1 MMEGPDPTASL
12 ASRRFDIPQKENKE
26 HLDEIARLKTLLA
39 AHKIPCEPSVNLTV
53 QSRRRSSRH
62 LTQPAS
68 TTLPQ
73 LPIEIQLRILNHAL
87 TSPHPIIDPFY
98 KLRRDTVTKQE
109 WSRRA
114 QININFLATCKAFHV
129 EGLQLIFSN
138 NTFIF
143 TQAAAL
149 GNFTQ
154 FSCSLRATVKQVKLR
169 VVGRYYDEVAGKRDL
184 TGNIGHHPSVNQL
197 MIPIIARPPG
207 LTKDKG
213 IQAYC
218 WQQPADFLRALLMPD
233 PPSASR
239 QKLFPGL
246 EFMQIDL
253 VNFCDHLPYGGYQ
266 FSSLVRWHVGQ
277 IADEI
282 LITGA
287 PMDDVGEEGFSNEER
302 VLHQLLRDG
311 GLAGTAVP
319 LFVSI
324 SSGLKP
330 LKAPYVGISQIV
342 VRADKEPASKS
353 AKSLIHPEGGQPPKS
368 TFKSCKT
375 IWKWA
380 TDSLTNPEKRW
391 IEFHRESGLPAD
403 EAAFF
408 ESDLWSDL
416 ED

>member
-12 ASRRFDIPQKENKE
+12 ASSRFDVLQKENKK
-26 HLDEIARLKTLLA
+26 HLDEIARLKALLA
-39 AHKIPCEPSVNLTV
+39 TNKIPCEPSVNLSV

-68 TTLPQ
+68 TPLPQ
-73 LPIEIQLRILNHAL
+73 LPIEIQLRILSHAL

-98 KLRRDTVTKQE
+98 KLRRDTVTKEE

-129 EGLQLIFSN
+129 EGLQLIFSK

-149 GNFTQ
+149 GNLTH
-154 FSCSLRATVKQVKLR
+154 FSRSLRATVKQVNLR
-169 VVGRYYDEVAGKRDL
+169 VVGRYYDEVAGKCDL
-184 TGNIGHHPSVNQL
+184 TGNVGYHPRINQL

-207 LTKDKG
+207 LTKDRG

-218 WQQPADFLRALLMPD
+218 WEQLADFLRALLMPD
-233 PPSASR
+233 PPSVSR
-239 QKLFPGL
+239 QKLLPDL
-246 EFMQIDL
+246 EFMQVDL

-287 PMDDVGEEGFSNEER
+287 PMDEDIEEGFSNEER

-311 GLAGTAVP
+311 GLAGTAIP
-319 LFVSI
+319 QFVSI

-330 LKAPYVGISQIV
+330 LKQPFNLTQVV

-353 AKSLIHPEGGQPPKS
+353 AEALIHPEGGEPPKS
-368 TFKSCKT
+368 TFKPGKT
-375 IWKWA
+375 VWKWT
-380 TDSLTNPEKRW
+380 TDSLINPKKRW
-391 IEFHRESGLPAD
+391 IEFHRQSGLPAD
-403 EAAFF
+403 EAIFD
-408 ESDLWSDL
+408 SDLWSDL
-416 ED
+416 EE

>member
-12 ASRRFDIPQKENKE
+12 TSSRFDVLQKENKK
-26 HLDEIARLKTLLA
+26 HLDEIARLKILLA
-39 AHKIPCEPSVNLTV
+39 AHKIPCEPSVNLSV

-62 LTQPAS
+62 LTLPAS
-68 TTLPQ
+68 TPLPQ
-73 LPIEIQLRILNHAL
+73 LPIEIQLRILSHAL

-98 KLRRDTVTKQE
+98 KLRRDTVTKEE

-149 GNFTQ
+149 GNLTQ
-154 FSCSLRATVKQVKLR
+154 FSCSLRATVNQVNLR

-184 TGNIGHHPSVNQL
+184 TGNVGYHPRINQL

-207 LTKDKG
+207 LTKDRG

-218 WQQPADFLRALLMPD
+218 WEQLADFLRALLMPE
-233 PPSASR
+233 PPSLSR
-239 QKLFPGL
+239 QKLLPGL
-246 EFMQIDL
+246 ESMQIDL

-277 IADEI
+277 IADEV

-287 PMDDVGEEGFSNEER
+287 PMDEDIETGFSNEER

-319 LFVSI
+319 QFVSI

-330 LKAPYVGISQIV
+330 LKAPTILISQQV
-342 VRADKEPASKS
+342 VRADKELASKS
-353 AKSLIHPEGGQPPKS
+353 AETLIHPEGGEPPKS
-368 TFKSCKT
+368 TFKPGKT
-375 IWKWA
+375 VWKWT
-380 TDSLTNPEKRW
+380 TDSLTNPTKRW
-391 IEFHRESGLPAD
+391 IEFHRESGLPID
-403 EAAFF
+403 EAIFD
-408 ESDLWSDL
+408 SDLWSDL
-416 ED
+416 EE

>member
-12 ASRRFDIPQKENKE
+12 ASRRFDVLQKENKK
-26 HLDEIARLKTLLA
+26 HLDEIERLKTLLVV
-39 AHKIPCEPSVNLTV
+39 HKIPCEPSINLSV

-68 TTLPQ
+68 TPLPQ
-73 LPIEIQLRILNHAL
+73 LPIEIQLRILSHAL
-87 TSPHPIIDPFY
+87 KSPYPIIDPFY
-98 KLRRDTVTKQE
+98 KLRRDAVTKEE

-114 QININFLATCKAFHV
+114 QINISFLATCKAFNV
-129 EGLQLIFSN
+129 EGLQLIFAN

-149 GNFTQ
+149 DNLTH
-154 FSCSLRATVKQVKLR
+154 FSCSLRATVKQINLR

-184 TGNIGHHPSVNQL
+184 TGNVDYHSSIDTL
-197 MIPIIARPPG
+197 MMPIIARPPG
-207 LTKDKG
+207 LTKDRG

-218 WQQPADFLRALLMPD
+218 WEQLADFLRTLLMPA
-233 PPSASR
+233 PPSLSR

-253 VNFCDHLPYGGYQ
+253 VNFCDHLPYGGYL
-266 FSSLVRWHVGQ
+266 FSSLVRWHVGH

-282 LITGA
+282 IITGA
-287 PMDDVGEEGFSNEER
+287 PMDDVNDGGFSNEER

-330 LKAPYVGISQIV
+330 LKEHNSISQIV
-342 VRADKEPASKS
+342 VRADKESASNS
-353 AKSLIHPEGGQPPKS
+353 AKTLIHPEGGEPPKS
-368 TFKSCKT
+368 TFKPGKT
-375 IWKWA
+375 VWKWT
-380 TDSLTNPEKRW
+380 TDSLTNPKKRW

-403 EAAFF
+403 EAIFD
-408 ESDLWSDL
+408 SDLWSDL
-416 ED
+416 DE